1 MQCLHNFGDLAPL
14 FKQEPIQIS
23 FCWIR
28 PPTELFANSIDPGAT
43 YWIYHVIDL
52 QVILFLL
59 GKGFLDF
66 WKILSL

>member
-1 MQCLHNFGDLAPL
+1 MQCLQNFGDVALL

-28 PPTELFANSIDPGAT
+28 PPTELFELYEL
-43 YWIYHVIDL
+43 YWVYHVIDL
-52 QVILFLL
+52 QVIIFLL

-66 WKILSL
+66 WKILLL